1 MVLSPIKLGVA
12 NLVAVV
18 RAKVEVLSGVVP
30 RVVVQ
35 AQVARVVAKVAKA
48 KTAIRARKST
58 TDSLLL

>member
-1 MVLSPIKLGVA
+1 VA

-35 AQVARVVAKVAKA
+35 AQVAKVAKA